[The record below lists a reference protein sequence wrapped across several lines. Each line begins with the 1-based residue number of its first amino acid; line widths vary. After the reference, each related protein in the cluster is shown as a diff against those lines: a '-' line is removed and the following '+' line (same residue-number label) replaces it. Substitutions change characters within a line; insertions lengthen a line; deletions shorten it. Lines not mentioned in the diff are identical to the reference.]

1 MEHNPLAK
9 QFTISTLLRFA
20 LPNMIMMVFMSLYT
34 IVDGMF
40 ISRFVGEVA
49 LSATNMF
56 YPVTSFQIGIT
67 IMLGT
72 GASAIIA
79 MKMGKG
85 EIQEAKED
93 FTCITLVSLVI
104 GILVSALGLI
114 FLTPILNLLGTSA
127 AQMEDCR
134 TYAKILL
141 WFAPM
146 LFLQIHFQVLFVTAG
161 KPNLGLI
168 WTVLG
173 GVANIV
179 LDYLL
184 MGPLDMG
191 VAGAAVATGIGYC
204 LPVVAGLVYFGVIRS
219 GTLCFTKFQFRPKM
233 LLRTC
238 ANGSSEMVSNVA
250 TAVTTFLF
258 NIIFM
263 KFWAEEGVA
272 AITILSYFQ
281 FVFSAIFMGFSMG
294 IAPVVS
300 YKHGAGDERQ
310 LKQIF
315 RIGIGFVAV
324 CSVAVYVISRLT
336 IGFSLSIFTDPGS
349 PVYNLAMGGF
359 AIYALQ
365 FLVMGISIFSSG
377 LFTAFNNG
385 MVSAIISMSRTFVF
399 LVGSLLILPTV
410 WGEHGV
416 WFAVPVAEL
425 LGVMVSAGF
434 LIWGRRVYQY

>member
-204 LPVVAGLVYFGVIRS
+204 LPVVAGLVYFGMIRS

-434 LIWGRRVYQY
+434 LIWGRKEYQY

>member
-40 ISRFVGEVA
+40 ISRFAGEVA